1 MDFASVVKKVN
12 LKIILYAR
20 NWRGG
25 YNMINVAILG
35 FGVVGCGVA
44 EVLKINSES
53 ITQRAG
59 QEIKVKW
66 ILDIRDFTDSPYADV
81 LTKNADDVFNDS
93 SVDIV
98 VETIGGAKIAAEFT
112 KRALMSGKSVVTSN
126 KELVASQGP
135 ELLQLAKENGVS
147 YLFEA
152 SVGGGI
158 PIIRPLNQCLAA
170 NEINGITGILNG
182 TTNYIFTHMRKEGK
196 SFEDALKGAQQNGYA
211 EQNPTADVEG
221 HDTCRKLAILSSIA
235 YNEFVDS
242 ENIYTEGITKVTTED
257 MKYAEAMNGV
267 IKLIAISRKV
277 NDKIFARVSPAIISK
292 DHPLA
297 NVEDVFNAIVVKGNA
312 IGDAMFYGR
321 GAGKMP
327 TASAVVADIIDIAK
341 HPNFGTTNV
350 WVRSNENN
358 IIEIENSSA
367 KFLVRVQVSDVSEAK
382 KDISSVFS
390 QKVEYIEMNSE
401 NNKFAFITPIA
412 EEKEL
417 NSSMIRLKEMNSIT
431 EVLNRIRIEE
441 E

>member
-1 MDFASVVKKVN
+1 
-12 LKIILYAR
+12 
-20 NWRGG
+20 
-25 YNMINVAILG
+25 MINVAILG

-44 EVLKINSES
+44 EVLKINNES
-53 ITQRAG
+53 ITQRSG
-59 QEIKVKW
+59 QNIRVKW
-66 ILDIRDFTDSPYADV
+66 ILDIRDFPDSPYADV
-81 LTKNADDVFNDS
+81 LTKNPDDVFNDS

-98 VETIGGAKIAAEFT
+98 VETIGGARIAAEYT
-112 KRALMSGKSVVTSN
+112 RRALKAGKSVVTSN
-126 KELVASQGP
+126 KELVAAQGP
-135 ELLQLAKENGVS
+135 ELLQLAKENGVN

-182 TTNYIFTHMRKEGK
+182 TTNYIFTHMKKEGK
-196 SFEDALKGAQQNGYA
+196 SFEDALKEAQRNGYA

-242 ENIYTEGITKVTTED
+242 ENIFTEGITKITTDD
-257 MKYAEAMNGV
+257 MKYADAMNGV

-277 NDKIFARVSPAIISK
+277 DGKIFARVSPAIISK
-292 DHPLA
+292 EHPLA

-341 HPNFGTTNV
+341 HPDTVTNNV
-350 WVRSNENN
+350 WIRSDENN
-358 IIEIENSSA
+358 IISIEDSLA
-367 KFLVRVQVSDVSEAK
+367 KYLVRVETNNVDDAK
-382 KDISSVFS
+382 KDLCTIFGE
-390 QKVEYIEMNSE
+390 KTEFLEIGKKNE
-401 NNKFAFITPIA
+401 FAFETPVA
-412 EEKEL
+412 TEKEL
-417 NSSMIRLKEMNSIT
+417 NNKIAKLKDMTSIT
-431 EVLNRIRIEE
+431 KIYNTIRIEE

>member
-1 MDFASVVKKVN
+1 
-12 LKIILYAR
+12 
-20 NWRGG
+20 
-25 YNMINVAILG
+25 MINVAILG

-44 EVLKINSES
+44 EVLKINNES
-53 ITQRAG
+53 IAHRAG
-59 QEIKVKW
+59 KEIKVKW
-66 ILDIRDFTDSPYADV
+66 ILDIRDFPNSPYADL
-81 LTKNADDVFNDS
+81 LTKNADDVFNDT

-98 VETIGGAKIAAEFT
+98 VETIGGATIAADFT
-112 KRALMSGKSVVTSN
+112 RRALMSGKSVVTSN

-182 TTNYIFTHMRKEGK
+182 TTNYIFTHMKKDGK
-196 SFEDALKGAQQNGYA
+196 SFEEALKEAQQNGYA

-235 YNEFVDS
+235 YNEYVDS
-242 ENIYTEGITKVTTED
+242 ENIYTEGITKITTDD
-257 MKYAEAMNGV
+257 MKYAEAINGV

-277 NDKIFARVSPAIISK
+277 NGKIFARVSPAIISK
-292 DHPLA
+292 EHPLA

-341 HPNFGTTNV
+341 HPDFGTNNV
-350 WVRSNENN
+350 WVRNNDNN
-358 IIEIENSSA
+358 ILAIEESMS
-367 KFLVRVQVSDVSEAK
+367 KFLVIVEAGNIEEAK
-382 KDISSVFS
+382 KNIYSAFGQELRFVEISSKKN
-390 QKVEYIEMNSE
+390 Q
-401 NNKFAFITPIA
+401 FAFITPVA
-412 EEKEL
+412 VEKEL
-417 NSSMIRLKEMNSIT
+417 NSNISKLKEMNYIDR
-431 EVLNRIRIEE
+431 VLNAIRIEE

>member
-1 MDFASVVKKVN
+1 
-12 LKIILYAR
+12 
-20 NWRGG
+20 
-25 YNMINVAILG
+25 MINVAILG

-44 EVLKINSES
+44 EVLKINSDS
-53 ITQRAG
+53 IAQRAG

-66 ILDIRDFTDSPYADV
+66 ILDIRDFPDSPYSDL
-81 LTKNADDVFNDS
+81 LTKNAEDVFNDR

-98 VETIGGAKIAAEFT
+98 VETIGGAKVAAEFT
-112 KRALMSGKSVVTSN
+112 RRALMSGKSVVTSN

-135 ELLQLAKENGVS
+135 ELLQLAKDNGVS

-170 NEINGITGILNG
+170 NEIDGITGILNG
-182 TTNYIFTHMRKEGK
+182 TTNYIFTKMRREGK
-196 SFEDALKGAQQNGYA
+196 SFEAALKGAQQNGYA

-221 HDTCRKLAILSSIA
+221 HDTCRKIAILSSIA

-242 ENIYTEGITKVTTED
+242 DSIYTEGITKITTED

-267 IKLIAISRKV
+267 IKLIAVSKRINGR
-277 NDKIFARVSPAIISK
+277 IFARVSPAVISK
-292 DHPLA
+292 EHPLA

-341 HPNFGTTNV
+341 HPGSSMMSV
-350 WVRSNENN
+350 WVRKDKNN
-358 IIEIENSSA
+358 IIDIEDSLA
-367 KFLVRVQVSDVSEAK
+367 KFLVRVQVADISEAK
-382 KDISSVFS
+382 GKIASVFN
-390 QKVEYIEMNSE
+390 QETEFIELGSKTNE
-401 NNKFAFITPIA
+401 LAFITPFA
-412 EEKEL
+412 AEKEL
-417 NSSMIRLKEMNSIT
+417 NGSINRIKEMNSIT
-431 EVLNRIRIEE
+431 AISNIIRIEE